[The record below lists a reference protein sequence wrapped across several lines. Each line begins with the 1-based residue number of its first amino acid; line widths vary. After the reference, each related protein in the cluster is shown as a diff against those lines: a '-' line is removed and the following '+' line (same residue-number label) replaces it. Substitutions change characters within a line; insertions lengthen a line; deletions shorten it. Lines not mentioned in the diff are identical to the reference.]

1 MMEDRMTLAALNTLD
16 PMPTKDAPVRV
27 HMLPVQSRRHTPIPR
42 AYSRP
47 TTPSTVL
54 VAEDDPDS
62 RQLVVEAL
70 REEGYQVIEVQDGRQ
85 LSRCLS
91 DMKGKLCPRPDL
103 VISDIR
109 MPGHTGLDV
118 LAALRE
124 SDWAMPVILI
134 TAFGDQETH
143 EEAHRLGAATV
154 LNKPFDL
161 EDMVDAV
168 RSIVPARM

>member
-1 MMEDRMTLAALNTLD
+1 MTTAALEILD
-16 PMPTKDAPVRV
+16 PGTTKDARIRV
-27 HMLPVQSRRHTPIPR
+27 HGLASPRPRRRVPVARTHSQPI
-42 AYSRP
+42 A
-47 TTPSTVL
+47 PSTVL
-54 VAEDDPDS
+54 VAEDDADS
-62 RQLVVEAL
+62 RRLVVDAL
-70 REEGYQVIEVQDGRQ
+70 QGEGYRVIEVENGRQ
-85 LSRCLS
+85 LAKCLA

-134 TAFGDQETH
+134 TAFGDHQTH
-143 EEAHRLGAATV
+143 EEARRLGAATV

-161 EDMVDAV
+161 DDMVDAA
-168 RSIVPARM
+168 RSIVPARL